1 MEAAVPKAIGRGQ
14 RAPAINQL
22 KTWGWGSVRLA
33 GPRCFCSSSG
43 SQRVSGREGSSE
55 GWEEAVCGRDCGLAN
70 VGVEGWGGGEACAA
84 HV

>member
-1 MEAAVPKAIGRGQ
+1 M
-14 RAPAINQL
+14 
-22 KTWGWGSVRLA
+22 
-33 GPRCFCSSSG
+33 
-43 SQRVSGREGSSE
+43 SGREGSSE